1 MQFIDLLI
9 YLLLIAFAIVYDFYV
24 VLVLLLLIPLPLLS
38 NFKPLLKNSRSISL
52 EITLCSKP
60 TRFPNNLYYDCSKEW
75 FCGKFF
81 QNEWKCFHIKIS
93 IILFTGISSISKTPD
108 TFLWTEAAT
117 GGVLWKRVFLIIS
130 QKSQK
135 NTCARDYFLIKMQAS
150 ALHFIKKNFVKFS
163 ITFYLTEYLRT
174 IASIWISFKRSV
186 ITTFNMKSK
195 IIENI
200 TL

>member
-1 MQFIDLLI
+1 M
-9 YLLLIAFAIVYDFYV
+9 LIAFAIVYDFYV
-24 VLVLLLLIPLPLLS
+24 VLVLSLLIPLPLLS
-38 NFKPLLKNSRSISL
+38 NFKPLLKNSGSISL
-52 EITLCSKP
+52 EITLCSKL

-117 GGVLWKRVFLIIS
+117 GGVLWKKVLLIS
-130 QKSQK
+130 QNSQK
-135 NTCARDYFLIKMQAS
+135 NTCARDSFLIKMQAS

-163 ITFYLTEYLRT
+163 ITFSLTEHLRT
-174 IASIWISFKRSV
+174 IASIWISCKRSV

-195 IIENI
+195 K
-200 TL
+200 